1 MNCQIGDLVHIPQAS
16 ELIDC
21 ETYSIHDPQLTIP
34 LRVRSTEA
42 PTVGVVTDISASGGY
57 VRVYCN
63 GEHWAVKDSN
73 VYLLEE
79 NVR

>member
-1 MNCQIGDLVHIPQAS
+1 MSCRVGDLVHIPQAS

-21 ETYSIHDPQLTIP
+21 EASGMYDPQLTIP
-34 LRVRSTEA
+34 LRVHSTEA

-63 GEHWAVKDSN
+63 GEHWAIKDTN

-79 NVR
+79 DA